1 MARFAVLKASD
12 VPQNE
17 RPNTL
22 HRSNVILLCSPHRKT
37 IKVKILDHEEYD
49 KHANFFIE
57 LQEPEWRRRGW
68 TGER

>member
-1 MARFAVLKASD
+1 MVHS
-12 VPQNE
+12 
-17 RPNTL
+17 
-22 HRSNVILLCSPHRKT
+22 SIVILCSPHRKT

-49 KHANFFIE
+49 KHANFFLE

>member
-1 MARFAVLKASD
+1 MPKIEHTS
-12 VPQNE
+12 
-17 RPNTL
+17 TL
-22 HRSNVILLCSPHRKT
+22 HTSNVIIILCSPHRKT